1 MQAFIL
7 ELRRRNVLRV
17 AAFYAA
23 AGWLLVQVAT
33 QVFPFFDIANWVVR
47 VVVVAIVLGFPVALA
62 LAWLY
67 ELTPQGLKLESQITP
82 GESITRQTGRKLD
95 RWIIAVLGLA
105 VVLLLANTFV
115 LHRDAAPVA
124 AAPAAPAIPVKSI
137 AVLPF
142 TDLSPAHDQEY
153 FSDGMAEELLN
164 ALAKVKDLKVAGRT
178 SSFSFKGKNEDMRDI
193 GKSLGVANVLEGSVR
208 KQGDRVRITAQLI
221 QTEDGYHRWSESY
234 DGEMTD
240 VFDLQEKIARAI
252 TQQLQLI
259 LQGDQQQRLVPV
271 ATDNPEAYAQYLRA
285 TTIFNHRDG
294 PHFAD
299 AISELG
305 EAIRLDP
312 KFARAHARLASLYSV
327 APNYT
332 AMPLDEALDATER
345 EARAAIALDPTLAE
359 PHAALGEI
367 YDTHRRPL
375 EARDALFTAVSLDP
389 DDAIAN
395 VWLGSVLYAEGYRT
409 EGNVYF
415 DKGLA
420 IDPLLPI
427 GLFYRGMTHLW
438 AGEREPARRMSQQAM
453 DAGFPAGERTLAF
466 IAHDEGNDAE
476 AIARFARGE
485 RLFLV
490 GPLEYASEVLGRGI
504 FGDAAARNRALAMID
519 AYLAGQRGGTISGG
533 ASWALLMLGE
543 PQRALA
549 VGQQSLTNND
559 GPFFFGLWSPYG
571 AAARKLPQFSEF
583 ARKVGWAAVWDK
595 YGPPDGCRRVAA
607 GDYACE

>member
-47 VVVVAIVLGFPVALA
+47 VVVVAIVLGFPAALV

-105 VVLLLANTFV
+105 VVLLLADKLV
-115 LHRDAAPVA
+115 LHRDAGPVA
-124 AAPAAPAIPVKSI
+124 AAPAASAIPVKSI

-164 ALAKVKDLKVAGRT
+164 ALAKVRDLKVAGRT

-208 KQGDRVRITAQLI
+208 KQGDKVRITAQLI
-221 QTEDGYHRWSESY
+221 HTEDGFHLWSETY
-234 DGEMTD
+234 DGDLKD
-240 VFDLQEKIARAI
+240 VFDLQERIARAI

-271 ATDNPEAYAQYLRA
+271 ATDNPEAYAQYLKA

-294 PHFAD
+294 PHFGD
-299 AISELG
+299 AIAEL
-305 EAIRLDP
+305 EDAIRLDP

-332 AMPLDEALDATER
+332 TMPLDDALAATVR
-345 EARAAIALDPTLAE
+345 EAQAAITLDPSLAE

-367 YDTHRRPL
+367 YDTYRRPL
-375 EARDALFTAVSLDP
+375 EARDALNTAVSLDP
-389 DDAIAN
+389 GDAIAN
-395 VWLGSVLYAEGYRT
+395 VWLGSVLYAEGYRA

-420 IDPLLPI
+420 LDPLLPI

-438 AGEREPARRMSQQAM
+438 AGEREPARRMSQQAL
-453 DAGFPAGERTLAF
+453 DAGFPAGERSLAF
-466 IAHDEGNDAE
+466 IAHDEGKDAE

-485 RLFLV
+485 ALFTV
-490 GPLEYASEVLGRGI
+490 GLPQGTSELIGRGL
-504 FGDAAARNRALAMID
+504 FGDAAARSRALAMID
-519 AYLAGQRGGTISGG
+519 SYLAGHNGATISG
-533 ASWALLMLGE
+533 AVDFTLLMLGE

-559 GPFFFGLWSPYG
+559 GPFFFAIWSPYG
-571 AAARKLPQFSEF
+571 DAARKLPQFSEF
-583 ARKVGWAAVWDK
+583 ARKVGWAEVWDK
-595 YGPPDGCRRVAA
+595 YGPPDGCRRLAP